1 MSEVSGQNG
10 SSAHVK
16 EARGRIKDQSTAK
29 SLRLA
34 ERMIICSEHGRSD
47 MGCCARRVPVAARRI
62 LWRGKE
68 KHPPCASFALVL
80 IMLWCATLAQCRDT
94 KNLARA
100 PVGTSGP
107 REAGMTDDQE
117 ELESR
122 NALEQAFGHLGG
134 SLRRVLLAWREG
146 RACCFLDKRGH
157 EKNPIT
163 WCP

>member
-1 MSEVSGQNG
+1 
-10 SSAHVK
+10 
-16 EARGRIKDQSTAK
+16 
-29 SLRLA
+29 
-34 ERMIICSEHGRSD
+34 

-134 SLRRVLLAWREG
+134 LPQAGAAGMAGGTRMLFPGQERSREESHYLVSVAILRVNHSCSVTPPTRCHPPRLLNLAVIMSMS
-146 RACCFLDKRGH
+146 F
-157 EKNPIT
+157 
-163 WCP
+163 